1 MALVRVQARHARAAA
16 TPAPQAPEPQVVVSE
31 EPVAAIPKACVT
43 KTGITVSLFRR
54 PTVDRAWVVEALCDG
69 LMIDLVVIEGKEDRK
84 KVLEDMVKK
93 HGGRA

>member
-1 MALVRVQARHARAAA
+1 MPLVRVQSKRAHTPTTPPSQSASDPVEKD
-16 TPAPQAPEPQVVVSE
+16 TPAVS
-31 EPVAAIPKACVT
+31 PKSVVT

-69 LMIDLVVIEGKEDRK
+69 LMIDLAVVEGKEDRK
-84 KVLEDMVKK
+84 QVLEAMVKK

>member
-1 MALVRVQARHARAAA
+1 MPLVRVQSKPAHTPPP
-16 TPAPQAPEPQVVVSE
+16 TPAQAAPELAGKDTAVVL
-31 EPVAAIPKACVT
+31 PKAVVT

-69 LMIDLVVIEGKEDRK
+69 LMIDLAVVEGKEDRK
-84 KVLEDMVKK
+84 QVLEAMVKK